1 MTFSP
6 TPKLQRNSNN
16 GGNKKFLRRHWRI
29 CRPCFK
35 HHGNGVGILHSPFYG
50 ILELPATRSFL
61 RRNLFWISQRPDAFN
76 GISAFV
82 LGIFADVVSAAPLG
96 VNVMA
101 FLVLYFLASRFSASF
116 NIKKFSYSW
125 MLFAVAAF
133 AAMLFKALIISAFYR
148 AFVPLNFLVFEYLLT
163 VTLYP
168 ILARFYIWAEG
179 RYIHLEERYEKI

>member
-1 MTFSP
+1 MAAIKNFFAGIGVYAVPVLSIMAMVLVFYIPRFTEFW
-6 TPKLQRNSNN
+6 NY
-16 GGNKKFLRRHWRI
+16 LR
-29 CRPCFK
+29 
-35 HHGNGVGILHSPFYG
+35 LAPFYAG
-50 ILELPATRSFL
+50 IY
-61 RRNLFWISQRPDAFN
+61 FWISQRPDAFN

-82 LGIFADVVSAAPLG
+82 LGIFADVVS
-96 VNVMA
+96 
-101 FLVLYFLASRFSASF
+101 
-116 NIKKFSYSW
+116 IKKFSYSW